1 MNGSGGGA
9 PLFGCRAKCYHYLIH
24 GPVKGLQVVNG
35 SVQHLSPI
43 HNATVQIVVPGGGM
57 CVRESRKRTLVNGKA
72 LLL

>member
-1 MNGSGGGA
+1 M
-9 PLFGCRAKCYHYLIH
+9 
-24 GPVKGLQVVNG
+24 NG
-35 SVQHLSPI
+35 SVQHLSTI